1 MSIPVLSAAD
11 PVTIPATVYDKVWV
25 EEVVI
30 SAPDPNGEVT
40 ARVRLRRFA
49 AVEGRAELE
58 PAAGQWLEVRDVRA
72 PILIQTSATW
82 FRHSCCMSR
91 NWVVS
96 TVLSWRRP
104 RSSSAM
110 PGNPSERP

>member
-58 PAAGQWLEVRDVRA
+58 PAAGQWLEVRDVLTGA
-72 PILIQTSATW
+72 DTDPDLG
-82 FRHSCCMSR
+82 
-91 NWVVS
+91 NVVS
-96 TVLSWRRP
+96 ALMLYVAKLGRERGVV
-104 RSSSAM
+104 M
-110 PGNPSERP
+110 PATP

>member
-58 PAAGQWLEVRDVRA
+58 PAAGQWLEVTDVLTNA
-72 PILIQTSATW
+72 NIDPDLG
-82 FRHSCCMSR
+82 
-91 NWVVS
+91 NVVS
-96 TVLSWRRP
+96 ALMLYVAKLGREHGVVMAATP
-104 RSSSAM
+104 
-110 PGNPSERP
+110 

>member
-11 PVTIPATVYDKVWV
+11 PVIIPATVYDKVWV

-58 PAAGQWLEVRDVRA
+58 PAAGQWLEVRDVLTGVDTDPDLGNVVSALMLYVAKLGREHGVVM
-72 PILIQTSATW
+72 SAT
-82 FRHSCCMSR
+82 
-91 NWVVS
+91 
-96 TVLSWRRP
+96 P
-104 RSSSAM
+104 
-110 PGNPSERP
+110 

>member
-11 PVTIPATVYDKVWV
+11 PVTIPAKVYDKVWV

-49 AVEGRAELE
+49 VTDNVAQLE
-58 PAAGQWLEVRDVRA
+58 PDQGIWIEITD
-72 PILIQTSATW
+72 
-82 FRHSCCMSR
+82 
-91 NWVVS
+91 
-96 TVLSWRRP
+96 VLSGAAADPELAAVVQSIMAYVAKVGR
-104 RSSSAM
+104 
-110 PGNPSERP
+110 ERGHIAAN